1 MSVNSTGASLLGHS
15 NSSNEGTFD
24 AVVFCG
30 KRAVVGADA
39 AVAAEEALRATAVA
53 SYVFGTLKDEASC
66 AVVAALVPVPSP
78 AGRTLA
84 STPKTICL
92 PALSTSS
99 IAPAF
104 AAFAALRRAITAS
117 RVTPPIL

>member
-1 MSVNSTGASLLGHS
+1 VHPYLGTVIARTRA
-15 NSSNEGTFD
+15 TFD

-66 AVVAALVPVPSP
+66 VVVAALVPVPSP
-78 AGRTLA
+78 AG
-84 STPKTICL
+84 
-92 PALSTSS
+92 
-99 IAPAF
+99 
-104 AAFAALRRAITAS
+104 
-117 RVTPPIL
+117 